1 MADHVIQSSIPRML
15 QEVMINTEM
24 LSVHVW
30 CIVYIIVQF
39 MYNCVEGDFVIIYK
53 MILKSLNLC
62 KVWR

>member
-1 MADHVIQSSIPRML
+1 MADHVIQSSIHRML

-39 MYNCVEGDFVIIYK
+39 MYNCVEGDFVII
-53 MILKSLNLC
+53 
-62 KVWR
+62 R